1 MLIRTYKDIGA
12 LIRHKRKE
20 QGWDQKSLAQKVGV
34 SRQWLIEV
42 EKGKPRAEV
51 GLVLRV
57 LEALGVSLTTAGSAG
72 TEDAMPDSK
81 LDEVIARARRL
92 EHE

>member
-1 MLIRTYKDIGA
+1 MLIRSYKDIGA
-12 LIRHKRKE
+12 LIRFKRKE
-20 QGWDQKSLAQKVGV
+20 QGLNQKTLAQKVGV

-57 LEALGVSLTTAGSAG
+57 LDVLGVSLTTAGSAG
-72 TEDAMPDSK
+72 TEDTMADSK
-81 LDEVIARARRL
+81 LDEVIARARRV